1 MRIRAAGPQD
11 ARPIA
16 EIHVAAWHAAYRGL
30 IPDSYL
36 DQLTVASRLELWE
49 PRLQQPRPRTR
60 LMVAEDQGMVAGFC
74 LLGPTRDEDG
84 NKETCG
90 EIIALNVRPD
100 HWRRG
105 VGKSLCESALEGAR
119 AQRWTTVTLWIL
131 KGNERAAR
139 FYAALGFALD
149 GTERLDT
156 HVIGTPVYE
165 LRFRKTL

>member
-1 MRIRAAGPQD
+1 MRICAAVPQD

-16 EIHVAAWHAAYRGL
+16 EVHVAAWHAAYRGL

-36 DQLTVASRLELWE
+36 DELTVAGRLELWQR
-49 PRLQQPRPRTR
+49 RLHQQRPRTS

-84 NKETCG
+84 NQETCG

-100 HWRRG
+100 YWRRG
-105 VGKSLCESALEGAR
+105 VGKSLCESALDGAR
-119 AQRWTTVTLWIL
+119 AQGWTVVTLWIL
-131 KGNERAAR
+131 KGNERAGR
-139 FYAALGFALD
+139 FYEALGFVLD
-149 GTERLDT
+149 GTERLDS

-165 LRFRKTL
+165 LRLRKTL